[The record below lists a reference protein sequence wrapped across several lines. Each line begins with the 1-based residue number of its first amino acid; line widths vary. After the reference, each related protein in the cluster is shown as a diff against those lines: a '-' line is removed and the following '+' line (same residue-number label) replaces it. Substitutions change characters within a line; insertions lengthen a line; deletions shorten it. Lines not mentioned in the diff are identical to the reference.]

1 MRLVCKYALFYCPFA
16 FIIDAKIQYVVA
28 NFVQNVMWCLQRKKK
43 QRHSEI
49 EGFKYCAVDVFN
61 VFCPFPIQSDRQ

>member
-28 NFVQNVMWCLQRKKK
+28 NFVQNVMWCLQRKKT

-49 EGFKYCAVDVFN
+49 EGLKYCAVDVFN
-61 VFCPFPIQSDRQ
+61 AFCPFPIQSDRQ